1 MARGDK
7 MELQMQD
14 QIKRSTMALWKEK
27 VIEEGRQSDVSV
39 CSRAKRKKHNKMGVQ
54 SSRK

>member
-1 MARGDK
+1 
-7 MELQMQD
+7 MESQMQD
-14 QIKRSTMALWKEK
+14 QIKRSTMALWKER